1 MEKKVEEVLDVVRV
15 LKQLSEIGR
24 KGFAGFAY
32 YLIVWGGVI
41 GIASFIYQFTHN
53 SYIWII
59 MDSIGFFLTTVG
71 YAGLRASL
79 IVWIPAYVIISISS
93 LLIPQNLSG
102 LTNLIT
108 WCIFCLGLFLSG
120 AISKKAHS
128 SYNSIGL
135 KMATIWIAT
144 FAVAGIVISVYS
156 KSIIDVGFIILL
168 FVGIAYIMTGIIST
182 YRVSLT
188 GVVII
193 IVATLGKLFLSSYF
207 YLVIGVLGLIMLAT
221 GIVERY
227 NYVKNR

>member
-1 MEKKVEEVLDVVRV
+1 MEKRVEEVLDVVSI
-15 LKQLSEIGR
+15 LKQLTEIGK
-24 KGFAGFAY
+24 KGFAEFAY
-32 YLIVWGGVI
+32 YLMVWGGAI

-71 YAGLRASL
+71 YAGLKASL
-79 IVWIPAYVIISISS
+79 IVWIPAYVIIYVSSI
-93 LLIPQNLSG
+93 LIPQG
-102 LTNLIT
+102 LTGYTNLII
-108 WCIFCLGLFLSG
+108 WCVIGLSFFLTG
-120 AISKKAHS
+120 AISKKARS
-128 SYNSIGL
+128 SSNGIGL
-135 KMATIWIAT
+135 KMGFIWLAT
-144 FAVAGIVISVYS
+144 FAVAAIVIGVYA
-156 KSIIDVGFIILL
+156 KNIIDVGFIILL

-193 IVATLGKLFLSSYF
+193 VLVTLGKLFLLPYF

-227 NYVKNR
+227 NYGRNK